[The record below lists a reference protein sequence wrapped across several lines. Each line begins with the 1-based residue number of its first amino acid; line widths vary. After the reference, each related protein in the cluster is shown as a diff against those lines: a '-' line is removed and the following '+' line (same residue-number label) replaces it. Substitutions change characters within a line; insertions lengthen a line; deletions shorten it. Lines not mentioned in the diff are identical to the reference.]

1 MSEARERDAKGEGEG
16 GDRFADVP
24 CDFRHVRW
32 KNKPRFPEE
41 WKLSE
46 ARRAELEDRRQET
59 EEAEQ
64 RRIEMRQVVDG
75 AVLIE
80 AAVRRAPISEPVPV
94 LLGRLGAG
102 ISGRGGSAMGNGRGV
117 GGRR

>member
-1 MSEARERDAKGEGEG
+1 MGEARERDAKGEGEG

-46 ARRAELEDRRQET
+46 TRRAELEGRRQET
-59 EEAEQ
+59 EEAEH
-64 RRIEMRQVVDG
+64 RRIEMGQMVDG

-80 AAVRRAPISEPVPV
+80 AAVRRISVPVPV
-94 LLGRLGAG
+94 LLSRTGAG
-102 ISGRGGSAMGNGRGV
+102 NTGRGGSAMGNGRGV